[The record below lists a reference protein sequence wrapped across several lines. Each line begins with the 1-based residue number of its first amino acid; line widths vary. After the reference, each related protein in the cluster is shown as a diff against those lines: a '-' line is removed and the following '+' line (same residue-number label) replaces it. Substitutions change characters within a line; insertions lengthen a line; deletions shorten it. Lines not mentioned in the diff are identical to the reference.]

1 MLKIINQKSKKG
13 CHQENSFQEKNK
25 KGSVS
30 NGFLWNKHVM
40 KCQYSRFIMNVTR
53 SKMPGLIKFI

>member
-1 MLKIINQKSKKG
+1 MLKNKKIKKG

-25 KGSVS
+25 GSVN

-40 KCQYSRFIMNVTR
+40 RCQYSRFIMNVTR
-53 SKMPGLIKFI
+53 SKMPGLVKII